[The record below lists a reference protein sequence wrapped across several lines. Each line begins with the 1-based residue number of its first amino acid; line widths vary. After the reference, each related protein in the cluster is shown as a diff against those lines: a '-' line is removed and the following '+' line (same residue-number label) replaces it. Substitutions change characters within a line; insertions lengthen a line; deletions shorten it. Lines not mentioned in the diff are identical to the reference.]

1 MMMRY
6 LGWGIG
12 HRNPPNFAHEAN
24 ALIASSHDRE
34 LERYEIPGDSA
45 TSQIDPIA
53 AQEWED
59 EMEGVNRSS
68 GAESGLGDSDSDR
81 ESVHNEVVATY
92 DY

>member
-6 LGWGIG
+6 LGWGIS

-24 ALIASSHDRE
+24 ALIASSQDRE
-34 LERYEIPGDSA
+34 LEQYEIPANSA
-45 TSQIDPIA
+45 TSQIDPIV

-59 EMEGVNRSS
+59 EMEGGNRSS
-68 GAESGLGDSDSDR
+68 GAESDSDSDR
-81 ESVHNEVVATY
+81 ESVHNEVVAMY